1 MNKNS
6 STPAQRSYIE
16 SLAKRFT
23 MTELETILKP
33 AFAMNSNSFSDSENL
48 NQNLKRLNKTAAS
61 RCVEILKGL

>member
-16 SLAKRFT
+16 SLAKKFT
-23 MTELETILKP
+23 MMDLETILKP
-33 AFAMNSNSFSDSENL
+33 AFAINSNSFNNSQNL

-61 RCVEILKGL
+61 RCIEILKGV